1 MIITM
6 DKLDLR
12 GKTCPVPVIETKRL
26 IDSKPVEEIEVLVDD
41 STASENVQRFLTS
54 GGFAVQCKEAG
65 GEYCIH
71 GTKKPGEVKSEEK
84 TGKVLA
90 YVSSETM
97 GIGNDELG
105 AILMRSFLN
114 TLKEIKPLPWR
125 VIFVNAGVKL
135 ACEDSP
141 VLNVLKDLEGIGIEI
156 LACGTCLDYFKL
168 KERLRAGRTSNMFE
182 IVSSLVEAS
191 NVIKP

>member
-6 DKLDLR
+6 EKLDLR
-12 GKTCPVPVIETKRL
+12 GKTCPVPVIETKKL
-26 IDSKPVEEIEVLVDD
+26 IDSKSVEEIEVLVDN

-71 GTKKPGEVKSEEK
+71 GTKKAGEVKSQEQ

-90 YVSSETM
+90 FVNSETM

-168 KERLRAGRTSNMFE
+168 KERLHAGRTSNMFE
-182 IVSSLVEAS
+182 IISSMVEAT